1 MRIDRWARLS
11 MLLSGAW
18 IVAATIG
25 LTFADLRIA
34 RFLRYSAFEVC
45 DYINYHLCH
54 CGNCWRDLMVVAAFV
69 DRPVINFALI
79 ALAPVIFARVCAC
92 FAARAYQG

>member
-1 MRIDRWARLS
+1 MRIDRWACVR

-25 LTFADLRIA
+25 LAFADLRIA

-45 DYINYHLCH
+45 DYINYHVCH

-79 ALAPVIFARVCAC
+79 ALAPVGFAWICAC
-92 FAARAYQG
+92 VAARAYQV